1 VAHGGIEST
10 LIHWC
15 QCFDVSRYDVRIA
28 YLAND
33 RGRDASFVQ
42 AATAAGLKIIP
53 VPWSPYKPF
62 LTAAWRV
69 ARLVKELNMDVLHTH
84 AYYGDILGAMVGK
97 LTGVKTIAT
106 VYVWGSY
113 EFRRLL
119 LQWMDLTALRMFDRV
134 TAHCL
139 DTLEKS
145 VAKGFRRE
153 RLALLISG
161 IPPAS
166 PALPLDER
174 LNLRRKAGISDDSM
188 LLLNVARLSPE
199 KAHDQLLDSFRQIL
213 QRRPRARLWI
223 CGDSFGFWQKYR
235 DRLFA
240 QHRRLA
246 LESSVSFLGYRSNL
260 TELFAMADLM
270 VHPSHVEGVP
280 IAIISGMAAG
290 LPVVASNVG
299 GISEVIRPGVT
310 GLLVP
315 ENGVT
320 EFAEAV
326 VGLLENDGARASL
339 GSAAR
344 RFVEMEYSAEAATRR
359 VEQVYDEVVGL

>member
-1 VAHGGIEST
+1 
-10 LIHWC
+10 
-15 QCFDVSRYDVRIA
+15 
-28 YLAND
+28 
-33 RGRDASFVQ
+33 
-42 AATAAGLKIIP
+42 
-53 VPWSPYKPF
+53 
-62 LTAAWRV
+62 
-69 ARLVKELNMDVLHTH
+69 
-84 AYYGDILGAMVGK
+84 
-97 LTGVKTIAT
+97 
-106 VYVWGSY
+106 
-113 EFRRLL
+113 
-119 LQWMDLTALRMFDRV
+119 
-134 TAHCL
+134 
-139 DTLEKS
+139 
-145 VAKGFRRE
+145 
-153 RLALLISG
+153 
-161 IPPAS
+161 
-166 PALPLDER
+166 
-174 LNLRRKAGISDDSM
+174 M

-359 VEQVYDEVVGL
+359 VEQVYDEVVGV